1 MPFVAGTVASHKSP
15 KVIPKAIAEIFDGG
29 KNINNIIDIALKKYN
44 PDNSIFLLYLSLKY
58 PIIKTPMILNNQIN
72 DRIENPVQ

>member
-44 PDNSIFLLYLSLKY
+44 PDKSIFLLYY
-58 PIIKTPMILNNQIN
+58 HLNNPLLKHQWY
-72 DRIENPVQ
+72 